1 MLSLASV
8 MSADVSWVN
17 NLNGNIH
24 IHNDLILKFVFYQ
37 REGLWVKNKKIQ
49 YYFKLIV
56 LYFDL
61 CREGSLKKLLHPLY
75 K

>member
-24 IHNDLILKFVFYQ
+24 IHNDMILKFVFYQ
-37 REGLWVKNKKIQ
+37 REGLWVKNRKYSII
-49 YYFKLIV
+49 LN
-56 LYFDL
+56 
-61 CREGSLKKLLHPLY
+61 
-75 K
+75 